1 MDPYDDQTTK
11 ALFPK
16 LDVDRREVRL
26 LKLERSTD
34 RARPIVCQHVV
45 VPLDSRPH
53 FEAISWC
60 WGERWDA
67 MTISLNAQAYEAP
80 GSVVTL
86 LQALRYPDSDR
97 LLWIDAL
104 SIDQRDKAESR
115 TEKSQQIQLMKY
127 IYSLATAVLIWMGD
141 APKDVAT
148 FITTV
153 MNDTQASIAWATQQP
168 FEMISQMT
176 GILLLPWWHR
186 LWVFPE
192 AVLASQA
199 VCVFGRATI
208 PLSAVL
214 QHYRIVPNHFSTELR
229 SSESY
234 QILSQLIAD
243 VIDRFG
249 TVLSSHRG
257 VAAEHRRE
265 LSFAS
270 MGQIKSDS
278 YQNRKKPFTDFTNI
292 ISQYRYL
299 QTTDPRDK
307 IWGFLGLATDP
318 VIQALKPDYNLPADL
333 VFRQTTRQLMQRTGS
348 LYLLSQ
354 SQTKHVEFSQR
365 TSPSW
370 VPDWTS
376 LNTTNRVDI
385 EWRSGPAR
393 QSREGKF
400 DACLGMLANTRPELM
415 QASDDTAFHVE
426 GLLYCY
432 VSTADVLGPTRDSAD
447 WWHQTKSWRE
457 AYDGATKT
465 HDKRSQKAPFFG
477 LAGKSKSSP
486 VNQYLKWRNY
496 WDIMTQGTAPNTF
509 SRHLNLV
516 ETMWRTHIAADNDAG
531 DTLFNL
537 SCTNLGFHLGGYPDK
552 ATNMW
557 KLTSNDLSVRL
568 QETELYPHLKR
579 TTTGQ
584 RFFTSPN
591 TPAVGIGPSA
601 LEDGDEIWVLAGAK
615 YPVALRPVKPY
626 PGLVFRHQYH
636 FVGEVY
642 INSPRPDVD
651 DNMKMVTHEDFLSQ
665 ISVKLKSAPMHGG
678 IVRAAKGEESR
689 PGRHDLYKWRPQ
701 EITDTNSKFH
711 TEWPRQ
717 VSKLNAWESR
727 DTNGPTDETKRHVPA
742 ELCYYL
748 YDLELS

>member
-1 MDPYDDQTTK
+1 MVTSDDKTAE

-16 LDVDRREVRL
+16 LDDDRREVRL
-26 LKLERSTD
+26 LRLERSTD
-34 RARPIVCQHVV
+34 RGNSIVCQHVAV
-45 VPLDSRPH
+45 ALDLRPS

-60 WGERWDA
+60 WGTRQETK
-67 MTISLNAQAYEAP
+67 TISLNAQPYEAP
-80 GSVVTL
+80 CSVVTL
-86 LQALRYPDSDR
+86 LQALRLPDSDR
-97 LLWIDAL
+97 YLWIDAL
-104 SIDQRDKAESR
+104 CIDQRDEDKSR
-115 TEKSQQIQLMKY
+115 AEKSQQIQLMKY

-141 APKDVAT
+141 APEDVAT
-148 FITTV
+148 FITSV

-168 FEMISQMT
+168 FEMMSQMT

-192 AVLASQA
+192 AVLASEA
-199 VCVFGRATI
+199 ICVFGRATI
-208 PLSAVL
+208 SFSAVL
-214 QHYRIVPNHFSTELR
+214 QHYWIAPNHFSTEVR

-243 VIDRFG
+243 IIDRFG

-278 YQNRKKPFTDFTNI
+278 YQNRKEPFNDFTKI

-318 VIQALKPDYNLPADL
+318 VIQALKPDYNLPAHL

-354 SQTKHVEFSQR
+354 RQSDYIELSHR
-365 TSPSW
+365 TSTSW

-376 LNTTNRVDI
+376 LNTTNRIDI

-415 QASDDTAFHVE
+415 QASSDTALHVE

-432 VSTADVLGPTRDSAD
+432 ISTAGVLGPTRDLAD
-447 WWHQTKSWRE
+447 WWHQTRTWRD
-457 AYDGATKT
+457 AYDDATKV
-465 HDKRSQKAPFFG
+465 HDKRGQKAPFFG
-477 LAGKSKSSP
+477 LAGKSKCSP
-486 VNQYLKWRNY
+486 IRQYLKWRNF
-496 WDIMTQGTAPNTF
+496 WDIMTQGTAPSTF
-509 SRHLNLV
+509 PRDLSIAGD
-516 ETMWRTHIAADNDAG
+516 MWHAYGVTDNDAG

-537 SCTNLGFHLGGYPDK
+537 CCMDAGFHLGGYPDK
-552 ATNMW
+552 TTN
-557 KLTSNDLSVRL
+557 LRRLLYDPSVRL
-568 QETELYPHLKR
+568 RETELYPHLKR

-584 RFFTSPN
+584 CFFTSLN

-601 LEDGDEIWVLAGAK
+601 LQNFDEIWVLAGAK
-615 YPVALRPVKPY
+615 YPVALRPIKPY
-626 PGLVFRHQYH
+626 PGIVFRHQYL

-642 INSPRPDVD
+642 LNSPRPDLDVSSKTSTD
-651 DNMKMVTHEDFLSQ
+651 EDMLSQ
-665 ISVKLKSAPMHGG
+665 INVKLKSAPMHGG
-678 IVRAAKGEESR
+678 IVRAAQGEESR

-701 EITDTNSKFH
+701 PITNGPGFCGKAWRPQPSSKA
-711 TEWPRQ
+711 
-717 VSKLNAWESR
+717 NAWESR
-727 DTNGPTDETKRHVPA
+727 DTNRPADETKRHDPTDLA
-742 ELCYYL
+742 YYL
-748 YDLELS
+748 HELELY